1 MTNSDAYSGDAPVST
16 LKSRAGSAANK
27 EAAQDRDWSIA
38 SIVGRTITVNRPRQ
52 DVYKV
57 WRDFSAFPSFMEN
70 IEQVTQL
77 DDKRLHWVVAAP
89 GGTTVEWDV
98 VITEDTPGEVI
109 VWESVKGSGIN
120 NTGRVEF
127 KDAPAGRGT
136 EVTATIVYEPPG
148 GDIGRLIAKLFRR
161 EPKIQVRQDMRRFK
175 QLMEAGE
182 VSTARRYRISPQ
194 AN

>member
-1 MTNSDAYSGDAPVST
+1 
-16 LKSRAGSAANK
+16 
-27 EAAQDRDWSIA
+27 
-38 SIVGRTITVNRPRQ
+38 
-52 DVYKV
+52 
-57 WRDFSAFPSFMEN
+57 MEN

-77 DDKRLHWVVAAP
+77 DDKRLHWVVSAP

-109 VWESVKGSGIN
+109 AWESVKGSGIN

-161 EPKIQVRQDMRRFK
+161 EPKIQARQDMRRFK

-182 VSTARRYRISPQ
+182 VSTARRYRTSPQ